1 MSSILFLNIHCR
13 LKVNMVTTFKQQD
26 AMQINFNFTD
36 SIVLNYDILYFVLNN
51 KCYNECFPDKKL
63 YIINY
68 HKSYEFTNPL
78 TYIIKKNDQIKLH
91 IYTLF
96 YRK

>member
-1 MSSILFLNIHCR
+1 
-13 LKVNMVTTFKQQD
+13 MVTKFKQQD
-26 AMQINFNFTD
+26 VMQINFNFTD

-68 HKSYEFTNPL
+68 HQSYEFTNPL
-78 TYIIKKNDQIKLH
+78 IYIIKKKLSDKTSYLYF
-91 IYTLF
+91 ILQEMT
-96 YRK
+96 RIS